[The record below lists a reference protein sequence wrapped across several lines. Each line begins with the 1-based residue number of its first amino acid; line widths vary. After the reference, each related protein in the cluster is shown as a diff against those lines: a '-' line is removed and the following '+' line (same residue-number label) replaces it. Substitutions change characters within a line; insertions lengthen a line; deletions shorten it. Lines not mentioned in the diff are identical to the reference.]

1 MTFFRHFQN
10 NSCISPVIYHHFLP
24 IDHFQAFK
32 CNVSPQGALGQNPK
46 PTSTGGVKNPK
57 FRKIYTTLIIL
68 SSSKEGG
75 RKLHC
80 QLRWGD
86 MVGLAPYIDPHAFSF
101 ENTKRTKNGPCR
113 IK

>member
-75 RKLHC
+75 GETPLPTSMGGHGRIGPLHRSAC
-80 QLRWGD
+80 L
-86 MVGLAPYIDPHAFSF
+86 LI
-101 ENTKRTKNGPCR
+101 
-113 IK
+113 